1 MSLFNWFKRKP
12 TAPLQQPPQPLAS
25 LRPEASAAPRPAGT
39 APEVSL
45 RHRNERMERRE
56 QLYAVVRDAMVRA
69 GVLSAS
75 YKFKVL
81 ALDQRGHQFLVM
93 MDLAREHG
101 SESARLSS
109 IENVITQGART
120 RHAIAV
126 TAVYWRINDQI
137 SSAAPVAG
145 AALQAPPP
153 TLAPLPA
160 AAGAAPL
167 PADNVAP
174 TPASVSAPA
183 SVPASASAPVKAS
196 APVPAPAA
204 AAGMAQPHGTLQ
216 PGLAAAPSNR
226 LVAPRFDPIVA
237 EEVAAFRQALAGAH
251 AGTPAAPPVLGVAVH
266 SGARRTSFAE
276 SEFPDTQLP
285 EEYEPRTR
293 NSDLSNTQYGDL

>member
-160 AAGAAPL
+160 AAVAATL
-167 PADNVAP
+167 PAGNV
-174 TPASVSAPA
+174 TPAPAPA
-183 SVPASASAPVKAS
+183 TAPVFEPAPAPVKAP
-196 APVPAPAA
+196 APVPSPAA
-204 AAGMAQPHGTLQ
+204 APAD
-216 PGLAAAPSNR
+216 R